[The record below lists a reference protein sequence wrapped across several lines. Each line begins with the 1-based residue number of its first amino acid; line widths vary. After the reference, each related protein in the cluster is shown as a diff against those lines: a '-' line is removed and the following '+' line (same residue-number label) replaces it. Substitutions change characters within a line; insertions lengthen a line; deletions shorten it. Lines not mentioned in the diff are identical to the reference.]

1 MGRILSAREA
11 AALLHID
18 RIVIL
23 KLLDIGEIPAIRVGN
38 RWKIDEDQ
46 LTEWFRSKSKR
57 EALARKELN
66 R

>member
-1 MGRILSAREA
+1 MGRILSASQASE
-11 AALLHID
+11 LLKIRKD
-18 RIVIL
+18 VIL
-23 KLLDIGEIPAIRVGN
+23 TFLDIGEIPAIRVGN

-46 LTEWFRSKSKR
+46 LAEWFKSKSKR